1 MALQKLRRPSLLGG
15 TQTNEAKAEAT
26 ESETEETEAEEQES
40 EEMEDEE
47 AESSGSRL
55 GTLLKGAGV
64 APERSQRN
72 DGDTSA
78 QGDAGT
84 F

>member
-64 APERSQRN
+64 ALGAGIAVVTLRTLRG
-72 DGDTSA
+72 GDS
-78 QGDAGT
+78 DE
-84 F
+84 